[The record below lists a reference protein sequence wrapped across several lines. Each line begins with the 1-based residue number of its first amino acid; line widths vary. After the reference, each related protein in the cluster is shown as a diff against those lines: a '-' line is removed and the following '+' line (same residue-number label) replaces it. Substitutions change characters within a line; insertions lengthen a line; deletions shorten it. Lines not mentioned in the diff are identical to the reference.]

1 MKSLG
6 TTIPRT
12 VDSAV
17 RKEIQSL
24 DVDWEVRASR
34 AHYFLYVNDRLVAC
48 IGSRGARKPDTRLP
62 KLALTTIRRN
72 LSCT

>member
-1 MKSLG
+1 MKPLG
-6 TTIPRT
+6 KTIPRS
-12 VDSAV
+12 VDSVV

-24 DVDWEVRASR
+24 SSDWEIRASR
-34 AHYFLYVNDRLVAC
+34 AHYFLYVDDRLIAC

-62 KLALTTIRRN
+62 KLALTTMKRN